1 MWLRIA
7 EFLRCTPSEAKR
19 RCTMRDFIEL
29 AAYWMIDPWARE
41 RTDLNAGIIASTVAN
56 ASGSRRQ
63 FKARDFM
70 PKLYTRKK
78 SPAELGKWF
87 GEFAKMHNAIKGAD
101 TGENGNR

>member
-1 MWLRIA
+1 
-7 EFLRCTPSEAKR
+7 
-19 RCTMRDFIEL
+19 
-29 AAYWMIDPWARE
+29 WARE

-78 SPAELGKWF
+78 SPAELGK
-87 GEFAKMHNAIKGAD
+87 
-101 TGENGNR
+101 